1 MIENVTNSCLIRSG
15 PILRRSAVGKGS
27 PKTEPQ
33 QPSKKMSQSDI
44 TDDVPQGIFIFLL
57 LQYVFVGVY
66 IEK

>member
-1 MIENVTNSCLIRSG
+1 
-15 PILRRSAVGKGS
+15 
-27 PKTEPQ
+27 
-33 QPSKKMSQSDI
+33 MSQSDI